1 MNQSPNATK
10 CVTIVASSS
19 DEEEIVGQEKIRI
32 KKGANRDPE
41 QTFEKF
47 DEAHKFIKNEK
58 IWTHEITTKPK
69 AGKKF
74 FYRCNQTLKRGK
86 QCSAAILIFQPVDSL
101 KHEVHRTDCKL
112 KVVIMNIHI
121 FLSITLTIR

>member
-19 DEEEIVGQEKIRI
+19 DEEEIVSTEKIKF
-32 KKGANRDPE
+32 KKGANRVYYPDH
-41 QTFEKF
+41 TFETF
-47 DEAHKFIKNEK
+47 DEAHKFITNEN

-86 QCSAAILIFQPVDSL
+86 QCSAAILIFQPADTL
-101 KHEVHRTDCKL
+101 KHEVHRTHCKS
-112 KVVIMNIHI
+112 KVKITNIKY
-121 FLSITLTIR
+121 FLVFT